1 MVLGYV
7 RRDYS
12 KKNRV
17 SEVLGNIFGQVASAP
32 LKLLEII
39 GKLNVLDTC
48 SNGFKLKTNDLKSHE
63 NLLPLDKVNAGFA
76 LLDAVEKL
84 KRKDVSTT
92 QIKNFMKD
100 IRKFIIAMLEKIFEK
115 SIRLFLS
122 QSYHR
127 I

>member
-1 MVLGYV
+1 MVLGSV

-32 LKLLEII
+32 KLLEII

-84 KRKDVSTT
+84 KRKDVSNT

-122 QSYHR
+122 QSDHR